1 MQRLSLCYK
10 CFMVFQ
16 VLRGRLTY
24 QVVRDYTG
32 NIHISTVKQNSQVR
46 PVAYDKLY
54 AGVKFA
60 PFSSLLYTRNP
71 KALTRKGCKFDFCQT
86 LCILTL

>member
-1 MQRLSLCYK
+1 
-10 CFMVFQ
+10 MVFQ

-24 QVVRDYTG
+24 QVIRDYTG

-60 PFSSLLYTRNP
+60 PFSSLLYTP
-71 KALTRKGCKFDFCQT
+71 KPLLEKGANLTFA
-86 LCILTL
+86 